1 MKAIN
6 IIKKSASYLIYTL
19 LLAAIACAC
28 SDNLDIKQSYEFQVT
43 HLPVPKKLKINETA
57 EIRCQLERSGE
68 YENTKY
74 YLRYFQ
80 PDGKGEL
87 RLDDGT
93 VFLPNDTYEL
103 TKETFRLY
111 YTSESEDQQ
120 VIDVYFS
127 DNFGNEFKLS
137 FTFSND
143 NADNSSEE

>member
-1 MKAIN
+1 MK
-6 IIKKSASYLIYTL
+6 KFASYIIFTL

-28 SDNLDIKQSYEFQVT
+28 SDDIDIRQSYTFEVT

-57 EIRCQLERSGE
+57 EIRCQLERSGR

-87 RLDDGT
+87 KMDDGT
-93 VFLPNDTYEL
+93 IFLPNDTYEL

-111 YTSESEDQQ
+111 YTSQSEDQQ
-120 VIDVYFS
+120 VVDIYFW
-127 DNFGNEFKLS
+127 DNYQNTDQLS
-137 FTFSND
+137 FSFNND
-143 NADNSSEE
+143 NSKEE

>member
-1 MKAIN
+1 MKTIN
-6 IIKKSASYLIYTL
+6 IIKRSASYLRYTL

-28 SDNLDIKQSYEFQVT
+28 SDNLDIKQSYEFQVS
-43 HLPVPKKLKINETA
+43 HLPVPKKLKINEMA

-68 YENTKY
+68 YENIKY

-103 TKETFRLY
+103 TKETFHLY
-111 YTSESEDQQ
+111 YTSLSEDQQ

-143 NADNSSEE
+143 NSKEEE

>member
-1 MKAIN
+1 MRKF
-6 IIKKSASYLIYTL
+6 ASYIIFTL

-28 SDNLDIKQSYEFQVT
+28 SDNIDIRQSYEFKVT
-43 HLPVPKKLKINETA
+43 HLPVPKKLKVGETI
-57 EIRCQLERSGE
+57 EIRCQLERSGR

-87 RLDDGT
+87 RMDVGT

-111 YTSESEDQQ
+111 YTSQSEDQQ
-120 VIDVYFS
+120 VIDIYFS
-127 DNFGNEFKLS
+127 DNYLNTYQLS
-137 FTFSND
+137 FSFNND
-143 NADNSSEE
+143 NSEGE

>member
-1 MKAIN
+1 MRKR
-6 IIKKSASYLIYTL
+6 ASYIIFTL

-43 HLPVPKKLKINETA
+43 HLPVPKKLKVGETA

-87 RLDDGT
+87 KLDDGT

-103 TKETFRLY
+103 KKEIFRLY
-111 YTSESEDQQ
+111 YTSQSEDQQ
-120 VIDVYFS
+120 VIDIYFS

-143 NADNSSEE
+143 NADNPSKE

>member
-1 MKAIN
+1 MKRF
-6 IIKKSASYLIYTL
+6 ASYILFTL

-28 SDNLDIKQSYEFQVT
+28 SDDIDIRQGYEFRVT
-43 HLPVPKKLKINETA
+43 HLPVPKKIKKGETV
-57 EIRCQLERSGE
+57 EIRCQLERSGR

-87 RLDDGT
+87 RMDDGT

-111 YTSESEDQQ
+111 YTSQSEDQP
-120 VIDVYFS
+120 VIDIYFS
-127 DNFGNEFKLS
+127 DNYQNTYQLS
-137 FTFSND
+137 FSFNND
-143 NADNSSEE
+143 NLEEE

>member
-1 MKAIN
+1 MKVIH
-6 IIKKSASYLIYTL
+6 IIRKSASYLIYTL

-87 RLDDGT
+87 KLDDGT
-93 VFLPNDTYEL
+93 IFLPNDTYQL

-111 YTSESEDQQ
+111 YTSASEDQQ
-120 VIDVYFS
+120 VIDIYFS

-143 NADNSSEE
+143 NADNPSEE

>member
-1 MKAIN
+1 MKMIH
-6 IIKKSASYLIYTL
+6 IIRKSASYLIYTL
-19 LLAAIACAC
+19 LLATIACAC

-43 HLPVPKKLKINETA
+43 HLSVPKKLKINETA

-80 PDGKGEL
+80 PDGEGEL
-87 RLDDGT
+87 KLDDGT
-93 VFLPNDTYEL
+93 IFLPNDAYQL

-111 YTSESEDQQ
+111 YTSQSEDQQ
-120 VIDVYFS
+120 VIDIYFS
-127 DNFGNEFKLS
+127 DNFGNEFTLS

-143 NADNSSEE
+143 NSDNLSEE